1 MNILRTL
8 TDLPKHS
15 PITCAMSGAVALFC
29 LTGAAPHSA
38 TVVTICIDGDLI
50 IRTS

>member
-8 TDLPKHS
+8 MDLPKHS
-15 PITCAMSGAVALFC
+15 PIACTMFDAVALFC
-29 LTGAAPHSA
+29 LTGAAPHLA